1 MNRKKIWILVFV
13 FVLVLAGAG
22 IAYKNLDKFVDV
34 DRLATVETTQGTQPT
49 EDTQPAENTQP
60 TQATTEETENQ
71 ERPLAP
77 DVTITDWDGKE
88 VQLSAYF
95 GKPMVLNFWASWC
108 GPCQSEMPSFQKVYE
123 ELGDEV
129 QFVML
134 NATGGRETLDSAM
147 EFIREKGY
155 TFPVFFDV
163 SGAAAYTYGA
173 RSLPTT
179 MFIDAEG
186 RFVTY
191 AVGAI
196 PEEILREGIRMIT
209 E

>member
-1 MNRKKIWILVFV
+1 MKQKKIWILVLA
-13 FVLVLAGAG
+13 FVLLLAGAG
-22 IAYKNLDKFVDV
+22 IAYKNLDKFVDM
-34 DRLATVETTQGTQPT
+34 DRLATVETTQSVRQT
-49 EDTQPAENTQP
+49 EDPQPSQETAGE
-60 TQATTEETENQ
+60 TEEP
-71 ERPLAP
+71 ERPAVP
-77 DVTITDWDGKE
+77 DVTITDWGGKE

-95 GKPMVLNFWASWC
+95 GRPMVLNFWASWC

-134 NATGGRETLDSAM
+134 NATNGRETLDSAM
-147 EFIREKGY
+147 EFIQENGY

-163 SGAAAYTYGA
+163 SGVAAYTYGA
-173 RSLPTT
+173 YSLPTT

-186 RFVTY
+186 RLVTY

-196 PEEILREGIRMIT
+196 PEEILRKGIQMIT